1 MKCVPTV
8 LTCLLGLT
16 LAACQPGQDTA
27 SEEAPA
33 QTAATPPPAPAP
45 PPPAAQEWH
54 EGGTLHDVNMTEWIA
69 GTDEDRLATAADMA
83 TDAWERGLLQGRNIL
98 HAEDWPIFRLYAMEL
113 RECLTGA
120 GAYTLETYMSP
131 VAEVA
136 AACMIELRWDVETE

>member
-27 SEEAPA
+27 TEGAPA
-33 QTAATPPPAPAP
+33 QTAAPAP
-45 PPPAAQEWH
+45 PTAQQWH

-113 RECLTGA
+113 RECLTV
-120 GAYTLETYMSP
+120 AYTLETYMSP